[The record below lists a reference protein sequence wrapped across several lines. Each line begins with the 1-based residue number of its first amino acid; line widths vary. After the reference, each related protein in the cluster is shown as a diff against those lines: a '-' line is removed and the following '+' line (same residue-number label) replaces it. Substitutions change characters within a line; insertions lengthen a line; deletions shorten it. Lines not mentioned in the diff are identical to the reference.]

1 MDHDPQGGLTSS
13 AGAGPSPEP
22 APPREEDRQQ
32 PALVGRRVAVGPL
45 AVDVR
50 GTFDPALPPVVLVH
64 GIGVSGRYFLRL
76 AGELA
81 GSHDVYALDLPG
93 SGTTPTPRRPLTVA
107 ELGDVV
113 ATVVAQLGLDAPVVV
128 GHSMGCQIA
137 VHTVKDHPGL
147 CSAYVLLSPA
157 LDPEARG
164 LLVQAGRLL
173 RDAVREP
180 LDTLA
185 VVVRSYLRM
194 GPVRFLRTARCLLHD
209 RIEENIRRCPVPG
222 LVVRGEDDPVSRRD
236 WARHLARSAP
246 DARFLEIPGA
256 AHAVQHTRPEEVA
269 AACARFVAAH
279 GRDARPGRSPLPG
292 LRGRGAWTPGRRAR
306 ARSSRGGG
314 GGRSR

>member
-1 MDHDPQGGLTSS
+1 MTP
-13 AGAGPSPEP
+13 PE
-22 APPREEDRQQ
+22 AVREQ
-32 PALVGRRVAVGPL
+32 PALVGRRIPVGPL

-81 GSHDVYALDLPG
+81 ESHDVYALDLPG
-93 SGTTPTPRRPLTVA
+93 SGTTPKPRRPLTVA

-113 ATVVAQLGLDAPVVV
+113 ATVIAQLRLDSPVVV

-137 VHTVKDHPGL
+137 AHTVKDHPGL
-147 CSAYVLLSPA
+147 CAAYALLSPA
-157 LDPEARG
+157 VDPESRG

-173 RDAVREP
+173 RDALREP

-194 GPVRFLRTARCLLHD
+194 GPVRFLRTARYLLHD
-209 RIEENIRRCPVPG
+209 RIEENIRRCAVPG

-246 DARFLEIPGA
+246 DARYLEIPGA
-256 AHAVQHTRPEEVA
+256 AHAVQHTSPEKIA
-269 AACARFVAAH
+269 AALAVFVAAH
-279 GRDARPGRSPLPG
+279 GRGPRPGRPQRPAG
-292 LRGRGAWTPGRRAR
+292 D
-306 ARSSRGGG
+306 
-314 GGRSR
+314 